1 MATFYLDFE
10 NGDDSKDGTTFANRW
25 KTITNGATAARTA
38 PGDTIRMMKSP
49 DPVSLGVNGTFTNK
63 SATITLASAKTAN
76 ISLCTAG
83 WTASANVTSSTSTTR
98 KEGSV
103 STTIVPATA
112 FTTGMMGYEA
122 TGTLDLSAYNKVSFW
137 IQTSSS
143 VAANTLRLDLC
154 SDTAG
159 ATPVHSF
166 TITNALTA
174 ANIWSPQ
181 TFDNGSSLSS
191 SIKSVALT
199 ALTDPGTPTILID
212 NIFACNDLHLQSLI
226 GTSSSATDRTWYPV
240 RSVNGTT
247 VTIDTTQP
255 SGANSNTS
263 VGFSEATT
271 TTTAYTR
278 APIRVTSTQTFNE
291 AGTATARI
299 TYSGGWDRTNMTS
312 QNGMT
317 VLFGDQNNVTTSLL
331 NMATLNYINVER
343 VGTLHG
349 TIGLSSTGITKV
361 SDSFFIS
368 GSSYSISALT
378 LQNVNAGATGTI
390 APISFSFGPCSYDNI
405 YVYTSGSTG
414 IDKAAT
420 QASLFG
426 TISNSTFINTTFGIG
441 TTAANSPNQNF
452 TLNNVTIKDCTS
464 ALVRGTFKINGFT
477 ATGNSASVFNN
488 CNVDCNNITYT
499 GTLISVGGTYNFSR
513 FSTYAGAI
521 YSGTTLVVYDVNT
534 PLHGSASRS
543 WRHDVQASSD
553 ILNLID
559 QPLQGFAVGAS
570 TLVTFKIW
578 IRRTSTSV
586 TGRVR
591 LKGYTVAGVDAD
603 VTATSSAAINT
614 WEELSIT
621 FTPSAAGVAVI
632 DLESYTTDGNTGS
645 VFFGDATVTQA

>member
-25 KTITNGATAARTA
+25 KTITSGATAARTA

-76 ISLCTAG
+76 ISLCTAA
-83 WTASANVTSSTSTTR
+83 WTPSANVTSSTSITR

-103 STTIVPATA
+103 STSITVGAA
-112 FTTGMMGYEA
+112 FTTGMLAYEA
-122 TGTLDLSAYNKVSFW
+122 TGTLDLSAYTKISFW
-137 IQTSSS
+137 IFATTANI
-143 VAANTLRLDLC
+143 AANTLRLDLC

-166 TITNALTA
+166 TITNALSSSGV
-174 ANIWSPQ
+174 WSPQ
-181 TFDNGSSLSS
+181 TFDNGSALSS

-199 ALTDPGTPTILID
+199 ALTDPGVPVIRLD

-226 GTSSSATDRTWYPV
+226 GASSSATDRTWYPV

-247 VTIDTTQP
+247 VTIDTAQQ
-255 SGANSNTS
+255 SGLNNDTS

-278 APIRVTSTQTFNE
+278 APIRLTSTQTFNE

-299 TYSGGWDRTNMTS
+299 IYSGGWDRTNMTS
-312 QNGMT
+312 QDGMT
-317 VLFGDQNNVTTSLL
+317 VLFGDENNVTTSLL
-331 NMATLNYINVER
+331 NVAALNYINVER

-349 TIGLSSTGITKV
+349 NQGLTSTGVTKI
-361 SDSFFIS
+361 SDSFFVS
-368 GSSYSISALT
+368 GTTYSISALT
-378 LQNVNAGATGTI
+378 LQNVNAGANSV
-390 APISFSFGPCSYDNI
+390 APIQFAFGPCAYDNI
-405 YVYTSGSTG
+405 YVYSSNQTG
-414 IDKAAT
+414 INKSST
-420 QASLFG
+420 LASLFG
-426 TISNSTFINTTFGIG
+426 TISNSTFINTTLGIG
-441 TTAANSPNQNF
+441 TTATNSPNQNF

-477 ATGNSASVFNN
+477 ATGNSTSVFNN

-578 IRRTSTSV
+578 TQRTSTSV